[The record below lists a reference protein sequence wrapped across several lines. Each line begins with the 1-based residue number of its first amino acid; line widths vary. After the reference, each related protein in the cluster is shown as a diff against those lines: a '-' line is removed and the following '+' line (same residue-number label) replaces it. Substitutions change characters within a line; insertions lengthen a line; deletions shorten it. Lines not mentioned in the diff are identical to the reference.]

1 MRTSAPTLIYSILP
15 KGGSRRICLPL
26 FKRGIE
32 GDFNALKKI
41 INRLKTSG
49 GFTLVEALF
58 SVALLGLMAS
68 GITTMYISG
77 LQSLEAQSDRALLE
91 SRLRGRMEELVGRQF
106 DLVTSG
112 TTNVTVRGTNY
123 TINWTAAPFD
133 INGDAVPDSTAKL
146 VTLSVAGITDLSL
159 TTILVNYEDN
169 VGKI

>member
-1 MRTSAPTLIYSILP
+1 M
-15 KGGSRRICLPL
+15 
-26 FKRGIE
+26 
-32 GDFNALKKI
+32 KKI

-68 GITTMYISG
+68 CITIMYTSG
-77 LQSLEAQSDRALLE
+77 LQSLDAQSDRALLE

-106 DLVTSG
+106 ALVTSG

-123 TINWTAAPFD
+123 TINWSAALFD
-133 INGDAVPDSTAKL
+133 INGDATPDATAKL
-146 VTLSVAGITDLSL
+146 VTLSVAELTDLSL
-159 TTILVNYEDN
+159 TTILVNNEAR